1 MTLHQIG
8 TALHHVATKAFNTPI
23 GTALHHVATK
33 VVNTPIPDDVVT
45 SGVETFGII
54 VGVIILLWILAPIFG
69 SHK

>member
-1 MTLHQIG
+1 MTLHQ
-8 TALHHVATKAFNTPI
+8 I

-33 VVNTPIPDDVVT
+33 VVNTPIPQDVVT

-54 VGVIILLWILAPIFG
+54 VGVVILLWILAPIFG